1 MAYTGPGGRAMIGG
15 ADPSPMP
22 SVPGVTM
29 RRWLYPDLVGPQVS
43 AGLLVL
49 RLVVGAALVLHG
61 WPKIQNPM
69 GWMPADAPV
78 PGFFQACS
86 AVAEF
91 GGGIALILGLVT
103 RVAALALVV
112 NMAVAATFHIRR
124 GDPFVNL
131 TGGPSFELAAAYF
144 ACAVLFLLAG
154 PGRLSLDA
162 VAFGGLELDDR
173 PRPAT

>member
-1 MAYTGPGGRAMIGG
+1 MTAGRIAHS
-15 ADPSPMP
+15 AARSPEGM
-22 SVPGVTM
+22 VM
-29 RRWLYPDLVGPQVS
+29 RRWLFPDLVGLQVS

-69 GWMPADAPV
+69 GWMPAEAPV
-78 PGFFQACS
+78 PGFLQACS

-103 RVAALALVV
+103 RVAALAVAV
-112 NMAVAATFHIRR
+112 NMAVAAAFHIQR

-144 ACAVLFLLAG
+144 ASAVVLFLAG

-162 VAFGGLELDDR
+162 LAFGGFDLDAA
-173 PRPAT
+173 PRPAP